1 MKKFFTLFL
10 MLLCSITAFCQSS
23 QVKVTLKSGVVITGN
38 LKELVPSEYI
48 HLLVSG
54 VDTKVSMSDVQSIES
69 LSDTNTS
76 DIEQGK
82 KGLDMVYGK
91 YVITDNNEYPETINV
106 LIGGREM
113 EMRLVRGGS
122 FIMGYD
128 ARHSLAMESEPI
140 HQVNLS
146 SFYISTSHIT
156 REQVNNLLNK
166 DLKIKKP
173 NIPFFADKWEQAD
186 EIVKAIAV
194 QSNKPYRLST
204 EAEWEYCSLMDFAD
218 DLFGKDKYFEWC
230 SDFYGEYDEVEQ
242 TNPTGPAI
250 GKKHV
255 ERSYN
260 VGRNKWQRKF
270 NNSNGM
276 AGEAYHHGVR
286 IAISA
291 DKIK

>member
-76 DIEQGK
+76 DVEQGK

-140 HQVNLS
+140 HQVNLT

-156 REQVNNLLNK
+156 KEQVNSLLNK
-166 DLKIKKP
+166 KLKIRKP
-173 NIPFFADKWEQAD
+173 NISYNAEKWEMAD
-186 EIVKAIAV
+186 EVVKSIA
-194 QSNKPYRLST
+194 QSTNKPFRLCT
-204 EAEWEYCSLMDFAD
+204 EAEWEYCSLMDFSEK
-218 DLFGKDKYFEWC
+218 LFGTEDYYEWC
-230 SDFYGEYDEVEQ
+230 SDYYGEYNSVEQ
-242 TNPTGPAI
+242 TNPQGPAT

-255 ERSYN
+255 YRSFN
-260 VGRNKWQRKF
+260 IGRNKWQRKF
-270 NNSNGM
+270 SDPN
-276 AGEAYHHGVR
+276 YIHGIR
-286 IAISA
+286 IVISA
-291 DKIK
+291 DRLKM